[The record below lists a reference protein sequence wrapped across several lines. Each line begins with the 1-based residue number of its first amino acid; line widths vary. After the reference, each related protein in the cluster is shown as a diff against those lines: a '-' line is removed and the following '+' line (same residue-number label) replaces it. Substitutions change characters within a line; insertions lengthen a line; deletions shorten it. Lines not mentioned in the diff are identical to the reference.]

1 MGSIRT
7 RRGKHGVTYNALLR
21 DEDGR
26 QRSASFST
34 RTEARNFLKPQS
46 PVASRIPTY
55 VRPDAGTV
63 AAYAANWVATHPLK
77 PVARQTYQYALSRH
91 IVPAIGKK
99 KLTSVSRADIY
110 AAMKRWQVDGMS
122 PALQAKNR
130 AVMTSMFEDAVQRGL
145 IQENPA
151 RGVKISKQV
160 IREMRIV
167 TVEEYKRVLP
177 LVPEEYRLLV
187 RLLLAS
193 GARWGEAAELRPAD
207 LQGDTLVL
215 SRNVAQLKSP
225 HRFVIQ
231 GTLKNGKGR
240 KVKIPAAIADELR
253 EIVRSRELNSDELFF
268 GRGGTHMSREHF
280 GQIWRQAQREAGITP
295 PCRVHDLR
303 HTAISWWLADG
314 MPLSTVR
321 DRAGHWNISVT
332 SRYIHAIDDAEDDA
346 LGRSVA

>member
-7 RRGKHGVTYNALLR
+7 RRGKRGVTYNALWR

-26 QRSASFST
+26 QRSTSFAT

-99 KLTSVSRADIY
+99 KLTAVSRADIY
-110 AAMKRWQVDGMS
+110 TTMKRWQVDGMTA
-122 PALQAKNR
+122 ALQAKNR

-145 IQENPA
+145 IAENPA
-151 RGVKISKQV
+151 RGVRIAKQV
-160 IREMRIV
+160 VREMRIL
-167 TVEEYKRVLP
+167 TVEEYHRVLP
-177 LVPEEYRLLV
+177 HVPAEYRLLV
-187 RLLLAS
+187 RLLVAS
-193 GARWGEAAELRPAD
+193 GARWGEAAELRPVD
-207 LQGDTLVL
+207 LQGDVLVL
-215 SRNVAQLKSP
+215 SRNVAEIKSP
-225 HRFVIQ
+225 HCFLVQ
-231 GTLKNGKGR
+231 TSLKNGKSR
-240 KVKIPAAIADELR
+240 KVKIPREIADELR
-253 EIVRSRELNSDELFF
+253 ATATGDSLFF
-268 GRGGTHMSREHF
+268 GRNGTHMAREHF
-280 GQIWRQAQREAGITP
+280 GRIWRQAQRDAGITP
-295 PCRVHDLR
+295 PCRVRDLR

-314 MPLSTVR
+314 MPLATVR

-332 SRYIHAIDDAEDDA
+332 SRYIHSIDAAEDDA

>member
-1 MGSIRT
+1 MGSIRV
-7 RRGKHGVTYNALLR
+7 RAGKRGTTFNALWR
-21 DEDGR
+21 DAEGTQHSAVFDSR
-26 QRSASFST
+26 QA
-34 RTEARNFLKPQS
+34 AKNFLKPHS
-46 PVASRIPTY
+46 AAADRIPIY

-91 IVPAIGKK
+91 IVPAVGKK

-110 AAMKRWQVDGMS
+110 AAMKQWQIDGMS
-122 PALQAKNR
+122 PSLQAKCR

-151 RGVKISKQV
+151 RGVKISKQT
-160 IREMRIV
+160 IRDMRIL

-177 LVPEEYRLLV
+177 HVPEQYRLLV
-187 RLLLAS
+187 RLLIAS

-253 EIVRSRELNSDELFF
+253 AIATGDELFF
-268 GRGGTHMSREHF
+268 GRNGTHMSREHF
-280 GQIWRQAQREAGITP
+280 GELWRKAQAEAGISP
-295 PCRVHDLR
+295 PCRVHDIR

-314 MPLSTVR
+314 MPLATVR
-321 DRAGHWNISVT
+321 DRAGHWNVSVT
-332 SRYIHAIDDAEDDA
+332 SRYIHAIDAAEDEA
-346 LGRSVA
+346 LGKSVA